1 LRLDK
6 DVLMELPLPKL
17 PTDQQDTILDE
28 LRIAEDKLFYVESIE
43 AEAHRMAD
51 GLVELALDNVID
63 LGEDSYLSELSETA
77 KAIKQK
83 LLKQVKEALQ

>member
-1 LRLDK
+1 
-6 DVLMELPLPKL
+6 MELPLPKL
-17 PTDQQDTILDE
+17 PTNQQDTILDE
-28 LRIAEDKLFYVESIE
+28 LRVAEEKLFTVETIE

-51 GLVELALDNVID
+51 GLIELALDNVID
-63 LGEDSYLSELSETA
+63 LSEDSYLSELSETA